1 MDIGMTRRGA
11 LALGAT
17 AFLARPALAATII
30 DRTAKI
36 VIGLPPGA
44 GMDVFARLLAEH
56 LRGRYAPQVV
66 VENRPGASVRLAV
79 EAVKA
84 APPDGATMLMTPL
97 TVMTLTPNA
106 FPKTTRYD
114 SLADF
119 APVATIGVSRF
130 CWLVRTDHPART
142 LSEFWAW
149 AKAKSGATFAPPV
162 LGAPQHMIG
171 RAVSRLSGGPLT
183 AVSYCGSG
191 PAMQDLY
198 AG

>member
-1 MDIGMTRRGA
+1 MDISMTRRGA
-11 LALGAT
+11 LTLGAT
-17 AFLARPALAATII
+17 GLLARSARAATTI

-79 EAVKA
+79 DFVKA
-84 APPDGATMLMTPL
+84 APPDGATILMTPL

-106 FPKTTRYD
+106 FPRTTRYD

-130 CWLVRTDHPART
+130 CWLVRASHPAAT
-142 LSEFWAW
+142 LPEFLAW
-149 AKAKSGATFAPPV
+149 ARAKGGATFAPPV
-162 LGAPQHMIG
+162 LGAPQHLIG
-171 RAVSRLSGGPLT
+171 LAVSRLSGVPLT
-183 AVSYCGSG
+183 
-191 PAMQDLY
+191 
-198 AG
+198 